1 MNLGEKE
8 TQLKDAG
15 FSNTE
20 IENWKKEKIIK
31 LDAAGF
37 TNADTLEAF
46 GIIPEDKN
54 NYKNYFKDVK
64 KEIENEYYQDEV
76 MMSPDDD
83 LLYQDQIAQGKQI
96 STKEFLVGQK
106 FDGDQIL
113 KRGYGKTLYDMT
125 YRLANEKGLSEA
137 LTEDEPEDYTWFEG
151 LLERASTLGLELP
164 IYGLSFVPGTLA
176 GGPYAGA
183 FTAGAI
189 PGAARSTILKGLE
202 QQSSGQP
209 VEILK
214 NFLQEG
220 IKEGA
225 KQGVTFAA
233 TALAP
238 QLKLPVVGKLAD
250 KYLTRVASQLTA
262 FEGVGATLNGQ
273 LPTLKEFS
281 YSAVLFGALGA
292 VQPKKTME
300 KRTKEIFVDTGKKP
314 NQVFTDSITNKRI
327 LEDVSSRSYV
337 RDYNKLLDR
346 KPKIKIVDKET
357 IEQKITELKNK
368 NKEIYKTER
377 EKNKEDGNTLSPFF
391 KKIFKEE
398 RQKNP
403 DITNIEVKRIV
414 EKKLSNRTNKKL
426 EENLLKIKKLEK
438 QIDKSTVI
446 FEDALANKAAE
457 NIAFKSKVEPLTA
470 ERLKEM
476 GSTAKR
482 KFIVTAIDT
491 KYPILEALKDAG
503 VNTKTGIEK
512 LNIYE
517 QTRLLEGMPN
527 RAASF
532 IEFST
537 LNFKTAEPKG
547 PGLKTIL
554 KDVTIKGNKEMQ
566 LFDTYLANRRA
577 IELNSRGIESGFD
590 IATSKAF
597 IKKYNL
603 QFEQYAKKV
612 DTYQRQLL
620 EYAVDSGLISKDA
633 FFAMTE
639 ANKNYVT
646 FARELPKK
654 GEIGFI
660 KGSVNPFK
668 RIKGSKERVF
678 PPLEAIVKNTNTI
691 VNLAERNQVKVNFV
705 DFIAKEKKIAETVNA
720 PDPFPYFSKTKPKLK
735 PINIQRKEL
744 EQFFNKTEIDK
755 MSDKTIGEFTI
766 FRQEFSSTDKG
777 QITVKRNGKT
787 ETYDVGVDLA
797 NAFKTLDQQG
807 TNMLLNFLGAPAR
820 TLRAGAILIPD
831 FAVPNFFRDTIQA
844 SFLNKVGFV
853 PIQDSL
859 IGAMNILTK
868 GSRPKTMKLWER
880 YTKSGGMQSTLLA
893 VDKPN
898 IFDGKVYDILTKGPV
913 RNANKG
919 MLAPLKWL
927 TTLSEEA
934 TRFRIFEKTE
944 KAALKKG
951 LSSKDAMER
960 GGYEARNLLD
970 YAKRGT
976 AGAAI
981 NKIVPFWNAR
991 VQGLTRVYEAF
1002 RDQPGR
1008 TSTMIGVTI
1017 VLPTIGFYIA
1027 NMDDED
1033 YKEQPEWLKQN
1044 YWYFKDSEGKA
1055 NRIPKPFEVGTLV
1068 SSVLEKFLDWYRT
1081 NESQEF
1087 DRFAK
1092 EFLYNNAKSFN
1103 PMPTAIRPFIE
1114 NFMNYSFF
1122 RDAPIVPKSL
1132 DKNLINKFYYT
1143 EYTSESIKLFSEIL
1157 NGIVG
1162 DDSFFSNKPIHAE
1175 NVFRSWTGGLG
1186 RYALEILD
1194 YTLIKAKIIDDP
1206 IKPTDKLSKMPVIRA
1221 FDVAAV
1227 PGYSSKSL
1235 TRFFEELEKVE
1246 KIFNSMD
1253 FALKAGNN
1261 DEYKKLYATAPFDRQ
1276 YLLKYKKSI
1285 KELDKRIRQIYN
1297 TKELADGTKIT
1308 PDQKRELIDDQYRL
1322 MINFAQQ
1329 ALIYL
1334 EKTKKE

>member
-46 GIIPEDKN
+46 GIIPADKN

-151 LLERASTLGLELP
+151 LLERAATLGLELP
-164 IYGLSFVPGTLA
+164 IYGLSFIPGTLA
-176 GGPYAGA
+176 GGPYGGA

-220 IKEGA
+220 IKEGT

-238 QLKLPVVGKLAD
+238 QLKLPVVGKLSD

-314 NQVFTDSITNKRI
+314 NQVFKDSITNKRI

-337 RDYNKLLDR
+337 RDYKNLLES
-346 KPKIKIVDKET
+346 KPKIKIVNKET
-357 IEQKITELKNK
+357 IQQKIIELKNK
-368 NKEIYKTER
+368 TKEIYKTER

-391 KKIFKEE
+391 KKTFKEE

-403 DITNIEVKRIV
+403 DITFTEVSRVV
-414 EKKLSNRTNKKL
+414 EKKLSDRTNKKL

-620 EYAVDSGLISKDA
+620 EYAVDGGLISKDA
-633 FFAMTE
+633 FVAMTE

-1008 TSTMIGVTI
+1008 TSAMIGVTI

-1081 NESQEF
+1081 NEPQEF
-1087 DRFAK
+1087 DRFAS

-1103 PMPTAIRPFIE
+1103 PIPTAIRPFIE
-1114 NFMNYSFF
+1114 NFNNWSFF

-1143 EYTSESIKLFSEIL
+1143 EYTSESMKLFSEIL

-1162 DDSFFSNKPIHAE
+1162 DDSFFSSKPIHAE

-1186 RYALEILD
+1186 RYALEVLD